1 MSLESYTDEQL
12 MLILGQ
18 GQTQALEELIHRY
31 QSKAMGLV
39 YRNLGNWDL
48 AEDLSQEAFLRVF
61 RAAPRYR
68 PEARFSTWFYRIVAN
83 LCTDEV
89 RKSIRRG
96 TENPDQ
102 LEFVAGH
109 KHHDPVVAQHR
120 KEKQDAVQQ
129 AIAALNERERMAVIL
144 HRFEGL
150 SHKDIAEI
158 LDSTAAA
165 VESLLVRAY
174 RKLRQSLTDFK
185 DDA

>member
-18 GQTQALEELIHRY
+18 GQTQALAELIQRY
-31 QSKAMGLV
+31 QSRAMGLV

-48 AEDLSQEAFLRVF
+48 AEDLAQEAFLRVF
-61 RAAPRYR
+61 RAAKRYR

-89 RKSIRRG
+89 RKSMRRG
-96 TENPDQ
+96 SENADSLDYLP
-102 LEFVAGH
+102 GH
-109 KHHDPVVAQHR
+109 PHHDPVTAQDR
-120 KEKQDAVQQ
+120 KEKQEAVQR
-129 AIAALNERERMAVIL
+129 AIALLNKRERMAVIL

-150 SHKDIAEI
+150 SHKEIAEI
-158 LDSTAAA
+158 FDSTAAA

-174 RKLRQSLTDFK
+174 RKLRQSLADLNEFE
-185 DDA
+185 

>member
-18 GQTQALEELIHRY
+18 GQTQALAELIKRY
-31 QSKAMGLV
+31 QSRAMGLV
-39 YRNLGNWDL
+39 YRNLRNWDL
-48 AEDLSQEAFLRVF
+48 AEDLAQEAFLRVF
-61 RAAPRYR
+61 RAAKRYR

-89 RKSIRRG
+89 RKSMRRG
-96 TENPDQ
+96 TENADS
-102 LEFVAGH
+102 LDYVAGH
-109 KHHDPVVAQHR
+109 SDHDPVVAHHR
-120 KEKQDAVQQ
+120 KEKQEAVQR
-129 AIAALNERERMAVIL
+129 AIDQLNERERMAVIL

-150 SHKDIAEI
+150 SHKEIAEI

-174 RKLRQSLTDFK
+174 RKLRQLLSDLK
-185 DDA
+185 ES